1 MTMINLPKKQKL
13 VCELLK
19 KGLSN
24 DAIAE
29 QMGVTK
35 STVIWHLGHIFKKFQ
50 VKNRTELLVKYT
62 NQEKNNWGKV
72 IEKLRIAVEALKQW
86 DSDIAKDALAKIK
99 EDSVATK

>member
-1 MTMINLPKKQKL
+1 MTTINLPKKQKL

-19 KGLSN
+19 EGLSN

-35 STVIWHLGHIFKKFQ
+35 STVIWHLGHLFKKFQ
-50 VKNRTELLVKYT
+50 VKNRTELLIKYMS
-62 NQEKNNWGKV
+62 QEKTNWGKV
-72 IEKLRIAVEALKQW
+72 IGKLRIAVEALKQW

-99 EDSVATK
+99 EDSSATE